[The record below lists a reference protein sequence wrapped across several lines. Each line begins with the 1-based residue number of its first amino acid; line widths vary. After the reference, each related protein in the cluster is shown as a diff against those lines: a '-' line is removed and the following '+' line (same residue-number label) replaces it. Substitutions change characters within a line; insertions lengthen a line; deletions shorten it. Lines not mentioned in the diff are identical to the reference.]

1 MLFPPVRLSRCLIRT
16 ANGASS
22 ARGGMPSH
30 LHQQQPFSLPCGSR
44 NKQGTPFRAA
54 SSRDPKNLG
63 QVCRSLR
70 GGAWPEDL
78 CMSCLVPGPLASQ
91 QGTLSG
97 RLGSLVV
104 PWPRPHGGKRG
115 ALMAPRSATHLS
127 LSPQPQVAFHFLSM
141 KSWKI

>member
-44 NKQGTPFRAA
+44 NEQGTPFHAA

-70 GGAWPEDL
+70 GGLGLRTSACPAWFLD
-78 CMSCLVPGPLASQ
+78 
-91 QGTLSG
+91 
-97 RLGSLVV
+97 
-104 PWPRPHGGKRG
+104 PWPASRE
-115 ALMAPRSATHLS
+115 
-127 LSPQPQVAFHFLSM
+127 HFQAG
-141 KSWKI
+141 